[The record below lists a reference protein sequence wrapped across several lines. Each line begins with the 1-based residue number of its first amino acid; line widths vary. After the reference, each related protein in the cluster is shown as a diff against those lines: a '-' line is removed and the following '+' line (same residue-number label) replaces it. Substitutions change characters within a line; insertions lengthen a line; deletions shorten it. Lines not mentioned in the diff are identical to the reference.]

1 MLFLSEGSIYFYQ
14 IFEVLERKQLLY
26 HLSYKQQEDTQMDS
40 YAFSSMQWHIY
51 IFLLKYM
58 SIYICLHVI
67 CIFTIYFKNLVILNE
82 SLRE

>member
-51 IFLLKYM
+51 ISLLKYI
-58 SIYICLHVI
+58 SIYVY
-67 CIFTIYFKNLVILNE
+67 IYMCVCVCVCTCYMHFHHLF
-82 SLRE
+82 